1 LLMKS
6 GGELDLEARSARQV
20 QIQRRTIRVFLHKS
34 DPKESRNLYKTSDRY
49 KITENS
55 LKGKGI

>member
-49 KITENS
+49 KIIENP
-55 LKGKGI
+55 